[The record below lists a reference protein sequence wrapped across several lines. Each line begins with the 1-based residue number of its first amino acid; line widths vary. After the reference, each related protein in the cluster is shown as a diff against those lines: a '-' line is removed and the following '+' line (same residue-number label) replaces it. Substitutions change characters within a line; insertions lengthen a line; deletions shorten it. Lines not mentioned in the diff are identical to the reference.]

1 VRKLCLKLEDDYD
14 SELASFLKYVDGN
27 WIGEL
32 NPRTQLRRRPA
43 FAHSLWNKFEATL
56 QGKMRTNNVVE
67 GYNHAFGLSLPSRA
81 TDWTVMD
88 RFRTED
94 ATIKTLLHQA
104 AIGNTD
110 KKGSRALKRAAREEQ
125 LKSLVNNFSQL
136 STSAYMESLVTFFDS

>member
-1 VRKLCLKLEDDYD
+1 MTVSLPP
-14 SELASFLKYVDGN
+14 SSSMYVDSN

-32 NPRTQLRRRPA
+32 NPRTQLRRRPI
-43 FAHSLWNKFEATL
+43 FAHFLWNKFEATQ

-67 GYNHAFGLSLPSRA
+67 GYNHAFGLSLPSRV

-104 AIGNTD
+104 AIGNQV
-110 KKGSRALKRAAREEQ
+110 KNGSRALKRAAWEDQ

-136 STSAYMESLVTFFDS
+136 STSAYMESLVTFYIFLNAV